1 MTNLDKKIT
10 FLETKHQTLKER
22 VIKETGEHHIKHLK
36 KEKLFIKDKLE
47 KTRLQANSVL

>member
-1 MTNLDKKIT
+1 MTNLYKKIT

-22 VIKETGEHHIKHLK
+22 IIKETGEHIKHLK